1 MFIALDKHRNKNWA
15 ALIALPL
22 AAFMAGKML
31 GEMISNRR

>member
-1 MFIALDKHRNKNWA
+1 MFMALDRRHNKNWA

-31 GEMISNRR
+31 GDRMSNRG

>member
-1 MFIALDKHRNKNWA
+1 MFMALEKQRNKNWA

-31 GEMISNRR
+31 GEMMSNRG